1 MSYLECTGVSV
12 DYRGGANALAGV
24 DLRVEAGQLL
34 GVVGRNGSGKT
45 SLLRAIAGFLP
56 SELVKVSGSVRL
68 DGVEMAGWHPGRT
81 GRRGV
86 ALVLERDKAFAN
98 LTVDEHFRILGVPA
112 ADSQRAAESFPALE
126 ALRGKRAGYLS
137 GGERQMLAL
146 ALAIAR
152 SPRLLL
158 VDEMSLGL
166 APIVVA
172 DLLQA
177 LVKLRDEFGL
187 TVILVEQDTSL
198 VVDVADHVVA
208 LGNGRVV
215 SQGDPASYDR
225 EAMRAAY
232 FEAGETV

>member
-1 MSYLECTGVSV
+1 MAFLEAAGVTV
-12 DYRGGANALAGV
+12 DYRGGANALSGV
-24 DLRVEAGQLL
+24 DLTVERGQLI

-56 SELVKVSGSVRL
+56 SELVKVGGSVRL
-68 DGVEMAGWHPGRT
+68 EGKEIAGRQPGRT
-81 GRRGV
+81 GKLGV

-98 LTVDEHFRILGVPA
+98 LTVDEHFRILGASTTDV
-112 ADSQRAAESFPALE
+112 RAAMNAFPALE
-126 ALRGKRAGYLS
+126 AMRGKRAGYLS

-172 DLLQA
+172 GLLES
-177 LVKLRDEFGL
+177 LVRLRDEFGL

-198 VVDVADHVVA
+198 VVDIADYIVA
-208 LGNGRVV
+208 LGNGRVI
-215 SQGDPASYDR
+215 SSGPPSNYDR
-225 EAMRAAY
+225 EAVRSAY
-232 FEAGETV
+232 FEGEPA